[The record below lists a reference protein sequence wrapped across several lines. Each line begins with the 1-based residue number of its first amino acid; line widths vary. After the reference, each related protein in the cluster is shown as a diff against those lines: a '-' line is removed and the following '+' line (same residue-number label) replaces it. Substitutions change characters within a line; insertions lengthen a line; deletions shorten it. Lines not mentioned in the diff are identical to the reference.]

1 MADAKQRNAQIKKR
15 KQLLNA
21 FISVLVENTD
31 RISNFFVGDL
41 MVLLDLVTR
50 IGVKK
55 IDEFLYSNF
64 ALQISKILLQK
75 LKLEIT
81 NCDFK

>member
-55 IDEFLYSNF
+55 IDEFLYPNF

>member
-1 MADAKQRNAQIKKR
+1 MLNKNKPKQSFDFTVYTCVNDGSKVPCTADSMADAKQRNAQIKKR
-15 KQLLNA
+15 KQLLYA

-55 IDEFLYSNF
+55 
-64 ALQISKILLQK
+64 
-75 LKLEIT
+75 
-81 NCDFK
+81 

>member
-55 IDEFLYSNF
+55 
-64 ALQISKILLQK
+64 
-75 LKLEIT
+75 
-81 NCDFK
+81 

>member
-1 MADAKQRNAQIKKR
+1 MLNKNKPKQSFYFIGYTCVNDGSKVPCTADSMADAEQRNAQIKKR

-21 FISVLVENTD
+21 FISVIVENTD
-31 RISNFFVGDL
+31 RILNFFVGDL

-55 IDEFLYSNF
+55 
-64 ALQISKILLQK
+64 
-75 LKLEIT
+75 
-81 NCDFK
+81 